1 MSEHPKCGTCVSF
14 EVRNRDEAL
23 LARIAKTEAEC
34 RPGEWV
40 FRGERKVGCHGG
52 PVRGACLRWEEV
64 PLPHPTVESTFHCR
78 LYEEGGPSVRG
89 MGPIPPGGSF
99 NRATLGAVP
108 ESVSNMSGSWLALG
122 ALAVLSAAPAV
133 LDRLNPARRFFK

>member
-89 MGPIPPGGSF
+89 MGPIPPGGSL

-108 ESVSNMSGSWLALG
+108 EAVSNMSGSWLALG
-122 ALAVLSAAPAV
+122 ALAVLSVAPAV